1 MENFATQLIST
12 IAALILA
19 IAVAWLA
26 LRALKRMQYG
36 NTSGDELTFLRALPI
51 GPRERVV
58 LVEYRGEEYMLGVT
72 SGGISLL
79 QKCASTEKNQHAGL
93 HESSSLLHRAKT

>member
-1 MENFATQLIST
+1 MENFATQLVST
-12 IAALILA
+12 IAALVLV

-36 NTSGDELTFLRALPI
+36 KTSGDELRFLRALPI
-51 GPRERVV
+51 GTRERIV
-58 LVEYRGEEYMLGVT
+58 LIEYRGEEYMLGVT

-79 QKCASTEKNQHAGL
+79 QKCASTEQKTEL
-93 HESSSLLHRAKT
+93 HEANSLSHRTKE